1 MGTAAVMN
9 VWNDL
14 LGNIAVLVISTS
26 FWTFGQERLPKM
38 SPAPRALIFG
48 AVMAMGTFCV
58 MLLPFQFLPGVLLD
72 LRYAFIAIAGF
83 FGGPIAVAV
92 PMVVA
97 LVRRIAL
104 SGTGIWVGIPQIF
117 AASAAG
123 MAAHYLNRGR
133 IPTTN
138 SIAIFSL
145 AVAICGTVGFFAMI
159 PLDRLSTVMVEVVAP
174 FAALLFCSAFITA
187 NAISH
192 EMRRQKAMAENRMFR
207 SVIEALPDCL
217 NAKDLEGR
225 FLIVN
230 PATAELMGAADTQAL
245 IGRSDFDFY
254 PLEAATEFRKDEIE
268 FLRTGRA
275 VTIEQRFQRTD
286 GVNTWLSTLKAPLR
300 DEHHS
305 IVGVI
310 THNREITEQKRVEQ
324 ELAQT
329 QRRLADAMSSMAD
342 GFAMFDQ
349 DGNQV
354 FCNAHYQQ
362 LFPKTADIRTTGTSM
377 RTIIRAAIE
386 RGEEVAVI
394 SDFEAVV
401 ERSFAA
407 LTTPGDRQM
416 LLADG
421 RWINARTRSTEEGGC
436 LIVYSDITNTK
447 EADSHLRSLNQRL
460 EAMARTDGLTG
471 LLNRRAFDLELEA
484 CAGKSG
490 QQTFSLIMI
499 DVDHFKSY
507 NDSYGHPAGDECLRI
522 ISACIRTTIQSYA
535 SSVAARY
542 GGEEIAVIIPR
553 AGAQEAYAVASLL
566 VSAVRSLNIPHARS
580 DKSYVT
586 VSIGTATWHRPSKK
600 SAEELLLE
608 ADQYLYAAKAAGR
621 DCVISARIPAERVL
635 LSKSRRL

>member
-1 MGTAAVMN
+1 MN

-26 FWTFGQERLPKM
+26 LWTFGQERLPKM
-38 SPAPRALIFG
+38 NLRLRSFIFG
-48 AVMAMGTFCV
+48 SAMALGTFCV

-72 LRYAFIAIAGF
+72 LRYAFIAVAGF
-83 FGGPIAVAV
+83 FGGPFAVAV
-92 PMVVA
+92 PMAVA
-97 LVRRIAL
+97 AVRRIML
-104 SGTGIWVGIPQIF
+104 GGTGVWVGIPQIF
-117 AASAAG
+117 AAAAAG
-123 MAAHYLNRGR
+123 LVAHYLGRGR
-133 IPTTN
+133 IPTT
-138 SIAIFSL
+138 IAIATFSL
-145 AVAICGTVGFFAMI
+145 AVAASGVIGFFVMI
-159 PLDRLSTVMVEVVAP
+159 PMDRWPTVMPDVVAP
-174 FAALLFCSAFITA
+174 FSALLFCSAFITA
-187 NAISH
+187 KAISH
-192 EMRRQKAMAENRMFR
+192 ELRRQKAMAENRMFR

-225 FLIVN
+225 FLIAN
-230 PATAELMGAADTQAL
+230 PATALLMGAKDAQAL

-254 PLEAATEFRKDEIE
+254 PHEAATEFRQDELD
-268 FLRTGRA
+268 FLRAGRA
-275 VTIEQRFQRTD
+275 VTIEQRFKRTD
-286 GVNTWLSTLKAPLR
+286 GVSTWLSTLKAPLW
-300 DEHHS
+300 DES
-305 IVGVI
+305 NAIVGVI
-310 THNREITEQKRVEQ
+310 THNREITDQKSIEQ
-324 ELAQT
+324 ELART
-329 QRRLADAMSSMAD
+329 QRRLADAIASMAD

-349 DGNQV
+349 DGLQV

-362 LFPKTADIRTTGTSM
+362 LFPKTADVRTTGTSM
-377 RTIIRAAIE
+377 RTIIKAAIE

-394 SDFEAVV
+394 SDFEAVI

-436 LIVYSDITNTK
+436 LIVYSDITKIK

-490 QQTFSLIMI
+490 QQTFSLLMI

-507 NDSYGHPAGDECLRI
+507 NDTYGHPAGDECLRI

-542 GGEEIAVIIPR
+542 GGEEIAVIVPR
-553 AGAQEAYAVASLL
+553 AGAQEAQVIASLL
-566 VSAVRSLNIPHARS
+566 ASAVRSLDIPHIGS
-580 DKSYVT
+580 DKSHVT
-586 VSIGTATWHRPSKK
+586 VSIGVATRSRPSRKTAK
-600 SAEELLLE
+600 ELLLE
-608 ADQYLYAAKAAGR
+608 ADQCLYAAKAAGR
-621 DCVISARIPAERVL
+621 DCVMSAGNVAQPN
-635 LSKSRRL
+635 LSSRSRRP